1 MQKTLSTVALVL
13 VGYLLNAQSL
23 EVNGL
28 IKDSKGE
35 PIPGVNILIK
45 GTPNGAVS
53 NPEGHFKVAV
63 PYGTYVLVY
72 SFIGYKSL
80 EQKIHV
86 TADFPWSLE
95 VIMATKGSKVK
106 GSSKFVDRAADRA
119 K

>member
-13 VGYLLNAQSL
+13 ASYVLNAQSL

-53 NPEGHFKVAV
+53 NPEGHFKVVV
-63 PYGTYVLVY
+63 PYGSYALVY

-80 EQKIHV
+80 EQKVHV
-86 TADFPWSLE
+86 SAEFPWILE
-95 VIMATKGSKVK
+95 VIMVAKGSKAK
-106 GSSKFVDRAADRA
+106 GSTKFVELTADRT